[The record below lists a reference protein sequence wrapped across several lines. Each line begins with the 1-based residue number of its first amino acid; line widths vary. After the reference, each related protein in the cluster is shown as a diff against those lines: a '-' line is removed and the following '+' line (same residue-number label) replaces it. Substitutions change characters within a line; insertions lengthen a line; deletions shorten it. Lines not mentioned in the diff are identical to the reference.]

1 MRTAIVLFNRDL
13 RVHDHPALRS
23 ADRATDRVLP
33 LFVLDDDIRG
43 GGFARPNSFH
53 FLIGCLR
60 DLRAELERR
69 GATLFVRSGNVVEE
83 TMRLIQE
90 TGAGALYVSE
100 DHSAFA
106 VKRQNRLARACD
118 RAGAR
123 LIACP
128 GVTVVS
134 PGVMTPASGDHFRVF
149 TPYWRRW
156 NLAEKRSPLGAPK
169 TLRAPGGVAKGRIP
183 SPDALVTGKRSPELL
198 AGGENEGRKRLG
210 RWLGS
215 GLASYEDG
223 HDDLAGNATSCL
235 SPYLHFGCLSPTEV
249 VARAAGREG
258 AGPFVRQICWR
269 DFHLQVLA
277 AFPSLPK
284 ADYRTRSD
292 RWNHDPEGLQ
302 AWKEGRTGI
311 PIVDAGMRQLLRE
324 GYMHNRAR
332 LITASF
338 LTKDLYIDWRLGAL
352 HFWDLLVDG
361 DIANNSG
368 NWQWVAGTGNDS
380 RPNRMFNPIRQ
391 AHRFDPNG
399 DYVRRYVA
407 ELDGVEGRIVHEPWK
422 LDISVRKGID
432 YPAPIVDHAQA
443 VKRFRANRG

>member
-1 MRTAIVLFNRDL
+1 MRSAIVLFNRDL

-23 ADRATDRVLP
+23 ADRVADRVVP
-33 LFVLDDDIRG
+33 LFVLDDDILG
-43 GGFARPNSFH
+43 NGFARPNSLH
-53 FLIGCLR
+53 FLIDCLR
-60 DLRAELERR
+60 DLQAELERK
-69 GATLFVRSGNVVEE
+69 GATLFVRRGNVVEE
-83 TMRLIQE
+83 TMRLLHQTRSE
-90 TGAGALYVSE
+90 AVYVSE
-100 DHSAFA
+100 DYSAFA
-106 VKRQNRLARACD
+106 VKRQNRLAKACN
-118 RAGAR
+118 RAGAQ

-128 GVTVVS
+128 GVAVVS
-134 PGVMTPASGDHFRVF
+134 PGDITPASGGHFRVF
-149 TPYWRRW
+149 TPYLRQWDV
-156 NLAEKRSPLGAPK
+156 AEKRTPLGAPR
-169 TLRAPGGVAKGRIP
+169 TLHAPGGVAKGRIP
-183 SPDALVTGKRSPELL
+183 SPDALVTGRRSPELL
-198 AGGENEGRKRLG
+198 AGGENEARKRLG
-210 RWLGS
+210 RWLRS
-215 GLASYEDG
+215 GLASYGDG
-223 HDDLAGNATSCL
+223 HDDLAGHATSRL
-235 SPYLHFGCLSPTEV
+235 SPYLHFGCISPTEV

-269 DFHLQVLA
+269 DFHHQVLA
-277 AFPSLPK
+277 DFPSLPRT
-284 ADYRTRSD
+284 DYRTRGD
-292 RWNHDPEGLQ
+292 RWHHDPAGLQ

-368 NWQWVAGTGNDS
+368 NWQWVAGTGNDT
-380 RPNRMFNPIRQ
+380 RPNRIFNPIRQ
-391 AHRFDPNG
+391 ALRFDPAG

-422 LDISVRKGID
+422 LDISTRKSID
-432 YPAPIVDHAQA
+432 YPAPIVDHVEA